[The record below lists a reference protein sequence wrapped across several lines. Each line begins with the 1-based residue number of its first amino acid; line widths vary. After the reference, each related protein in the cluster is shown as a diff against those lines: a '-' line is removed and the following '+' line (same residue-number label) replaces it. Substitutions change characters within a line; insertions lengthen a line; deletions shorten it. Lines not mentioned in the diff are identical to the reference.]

1 MVQKTGKPAASA
13 KSASVS
19 VRGGRT
25 EAPRPAA
32 RLPARDRARQGAR
45 PVPQG
50 RFCRHVARR
59 SQRRH
64 RHEPAQ
70 PLWRV
75 RRQARALHQELPAL
89 PRRRPRRDDRHFQGR
104 TADPQTAGA
113 HLRGGARHLS
123 LRRCRAARLL
133 HGDDG
138 GVGGGVRSRD
148 PRHGAG
154 RVFRTRQ
161 GVRRLL
167 QPRQREGRVGVNGRS
182 ASPRATCV
190 GDHPHHRDPRPG
202 ADAAQAAR
210 SDREGRDR
218 S

>member
-1 MVQKTGKPAASA
+1 MVQKSGKPAASA
-13 KSASVS
+13 KSGSATP
-19 VRGGRT
+19 RRPP

-50 RFCRHVARR
+50 RFRRHLARR

-64 RHEPAQ
+64 RHEPAE

-123 LRRCRAARLL
+123 FRRCRAARLL

-138 GVGGGVRSRD
+138 GVGSGGRSRD

-154 RVFRTRQ
+154 RIFRTRQ
-161 GVRRLL
+161 VVRGLL
-167 QPRQREGRVGVNGRS
+167 QHAPARRASCRRRPIRKSSRNSPPRPSTPSRS
-182 ASPRATCV
+182 APGRGRRASSSK
-190 GDHPHHRDPRPG
+190 
-202 ADAAQAAR
+202 R
-210 SDREGRDR
+210 S
-218 S
+218 

>member
-1 MVQKTGKPAASA
+1 MVQKSKNA
-13 KSASVS
+13 
-19 VRGGRT
+19 GGEARCARA

-32 RLPARDRARQGAR
+32 RLSARDRARQGAR

-50 RFCRHVARR
+50 RIRRDLARR

-64 RHEPAQ
+64 RHEPAE

-75 RRQARALHQELPAL
+75 RRQARALHQELCAL
-89 PRRRPRRDDRHFQGR
+89 SRRCARGDAGDFPGR
-104 TADPQTAGA
+104 NADPQTAGA

-123 LRRCRAARLL
+123 LRRGRPARLL

-138 GVGGGVRSRD
+138 GLRSGGRSRN

-154 RVFRTRQ
+154 RIFRTRQ
-161 GVRRLL
+161 GVRGLL
-167 QPRQREGRVGVNGRS
+167 PARQGEGRTAGRPPIPWCWRNWRRPPSTPLPS
-182 ASPRATCV
+182 APAPACR
-190 GDHPHHRDPRPG
+190 
-202 ADAAQAAR
+202 AR
-210 SDREGRDR
+210 SWRR